1 MAMKH
6 YMLDKVWV
14 ERYES
19 LGEALEH
26 AGSNPSP
33 RSSEDGD
40 EGWAGCKNLKD
51 AVETGKRGYTAIRPD
66 IDVLVRQID
75 SQINLALGEV
85 YVTKYDRTGDSVD
98 MGRYM
103 QGDPECMID
112 YEEVSAARMGR
123 VVRILIN
130 GSFSCG
136 VRAETIRQRGAMV
149 VALCEVMSKIGV
161 GLEVWLENSTASH
174 DKVHSTLIK
183 LHDSK
188 ERIDID
194 NLMFAIAHPSMLRRI
209 GFSVMEQSKWGPAP
223 EITRRGGGYGQAHK
237 VNCTKHIEADV
248 VVDKFEDGSGDF
260 DSNALQWIMSTVT
273 GLGLVS

>member
-1 MAMKH
+1 
-6 YMLDKVWV
+6 MLDSVWV

-33 RSSEDGD
+33 RSSEDG
-40 EGWAGCKNLKD
+40 EESWAGCKNLQD
-51 AVETGKRGYTAIRPD
+51 AVDTGTRGYTAIRPD

-85 YVTKYDRTGDSVD
+85 FVTKYDRTGDSVD

-103 QGDPECMID
+103 QGDSECMID
-112 YEEVSAARMGR
+112 
-123 VVRILIN
+123 
-130 GSFSCG
+130 
-136 VRAETIRQRGAMV
+136 
-149 VALCEVMSKIGV
+149 V
-161 GLEVWLENSTASH
+161 GLEVWLENSTASG

-223 EITRRGGGYGQAHK
+223 SITKRGGGYGQAHK

>member
-1 MAMKH
+1 MAMKQ
-6 YMLDKVWV
+6 YMLDSVWV

-19 LGEALEH
+19 LSEALEH

-33 RSSEDGD
+33 RSSDDGN
-40 EGWAGCKNLKD
+40 ENWAGCKNLKD
-51 AVETGKRGYTAIRPD
+51 AVETGTRGYTDIRPD

-75 SQINLALGEV
+75 SQVNLALGEV
-85 YVTKYDRTGDSVD
+85 FVTKYNYSGDSVD
-98 MGRYM
+98 MGRYI

-112 YEEVSAARMGR
+112 YEEVAATRMGR

-161 GLEVWLENSTASH
+161 GLEVWLENSTASGSQ
-174 DKVHSTLIK
+174 VHSTLIK

-223 EITRRGGGYGQAHK
+223 SITKRGGGYGRAHQ
-237 VNCTKHIEADV
+237 VNCSKHIEADV
-248 VVDKFEDGSGDF
+248 VVDKFESGSGDF
-260 DSNALQWIMSTVT
+260 ESDSLQWIMSTVT